1 MLERNN
7 LWNIEVEKYLSR
19 VFSSCSDCAKTYEL
33 KHARKV
39 PLRSLN
45 RSFNGLVCIDHFHL
59 DNLHICHVK
68 DAYTLFSVGA
78 VVPDTGMES
87 AIAVLDSRWISQ
99 FWTPTAIQF
108 DQVFSNEPFQ
118 DYLKVFGIESRSTA
132 ARRHNKDV
140 LESKHKV
147 IRDIILSLSSDNGI
161 IDSKVIAQQSIQISN
176 DLYRN
181 DVCSS
186 YELAKVFMRPL
197 ETGQLPKIIPED
209 LLNSRD
215 IIMSKRKL
223 NLILRSK
230 SKTDTPVKIGDI
242 VQVFVKLQHEK
253 SGKWTNPKPVL
264 NYDKQ
269 TGIVEVPGQ
278 NGRKIK
284 AALEDVRF
292 AVTDNEFA
300 IKYQETVDSLDVSL
314 GYSMDSITDESPDM
328 IHEPDDLSDRGE
340 IGPTIDLNIGGKI
353 EVYWPLDIEY
363 YPGTV
368 TTYDGATGFHGIN
381 YDDGDH
387 ESLDM
392 DKETWRVL
400 QSSRSNC
407 VDLSSV
413 HKEALEAYYK
423 SFAHKEFMIH
433 QAEGLPPH
441 PVWNAYKEEESKFM
455 KTVREVS
462 IDKVPKDSN
471 VITSHVIYKVK
482 ANDNGSLKMK
492 ARIAPHGNKDK
503 DRFELKTDSAQCPPT
518 GIRILAS
525 VSTIMKWPIA
535 KIDFASAFLQTGD
548 AKRDVYVIPP
558 RECRRRSNYWLL
570 LTSAYG
576 LVNANA
582 KWQEHCDYLFS
593 SLGLLQS
600 RYVPQLFFSKGK
612 GLEILAVKIVDD
624 VLIADSR
631 PYI

>member
-1 MLERNN
+1 
-7 LWNIEVEKYLSR
+7 
-19 VFSSCSDCAKTYEL
+19 
-33 KHARKV
+33 
-39 PLRSLN
+39 
-45 RSFNGLVCIDHFHL
+45 
-59 DNLHICHVK
+59 
-68 DAYTLFSVGA
+68 
-78 VVPDTGMES
+78 
-87 AIAVLDSRWISQ
+87 
-99 FWTPTAIQF
+99 
-108 DQVFSNEPFQ
+108 
-118 DYLKVFGIESRSTA
+118 
-132 ARRHNKDV
+132 
-140 LESKHKV
+140 
-147 IRDIILSLSSDNGI
+147 
-161 IDSKVIAQQSIQISN
+161 
-176 DLYRN
+176 
-181 DVCSS
+181 
-186 YELAKVFMRPL
+186 
-197 ETGQLPKIIPED
+197 
-209 LLNSRD
+209 
-215 IIMSKRKL
+215 
-223 NLILRSK
+223 
-230 SKTDTPVKIGDI
+230 
-242 VQVFVKLQHEK
+242 
-253 SGKWTNPKPVL
+253 
-264 NYDKQ
+264 
-269 TGIVEVPGQ
+269 
-278 NGRKIK
+278 
-284 AALEDVRF
+284 
-292 AVTDNEFA
+292 
-300 IKYQETVDSLDVSL
+300 
-314 GYSMDSITDESPDM
+314 MDSITDESPDM

-624 VLIADSR
+624 VLITGSRINIENFIAQVQSKYELGTVVYGPGQFLFFGLQLEQDSNMTVTIHGDAKLQAICCSSLSR
-631 PYI
+631 HRRKMMTEDLNEIELRSFRSVNSSKGWLGTHAPIFCAFILAGCSKKL